1 MSINSEE
8 QIEYILAKASKL
20 GLTELIPKTQ
30 IDYFVAKSK
39 NILQEKHSTEEVDTS
54 SKQNSLNYTHPSQI
68 VANNFYI
75 QEVLKKYCNFK

>member
-39 NILQEKHSTEEVDTS
+39 NILQEKHL
-54 SKQNSLNYTHPSQI
+54 SLIHI
-68 VANNFYI
+68 
-75 QEVLKKYCNFK
+75 